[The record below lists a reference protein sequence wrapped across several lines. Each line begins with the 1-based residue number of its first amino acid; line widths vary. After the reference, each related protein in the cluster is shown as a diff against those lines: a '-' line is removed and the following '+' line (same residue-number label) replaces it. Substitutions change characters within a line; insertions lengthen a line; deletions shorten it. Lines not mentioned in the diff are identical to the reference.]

1 MSRDKDT
8 SRKVLQQ
15 VEQTITAHQL
25 LQPSDK
31 VLVALSGGADS
42 VALLLLLRRLRYKV
56 EALHCNFHLRGEESD
71 RDESFVRELCH
82 EQSVTLFVRD
92 FDTLAYAREQH
103 VSVEMAA
110 RDLRYDWFEQM
121 RQERQASCIAVAHHQ
136 QDQAETLLLHL
147 LRGSGL
153 RGLAGMHY
161 RRDLII
167 RPLLDV
173 SREDLVL
180 FLQENGQTWVEDS
193 TNRERE
199 ALRNRIRLD
208 ILPLLRELNPQAVAH
223 LAQTARH
230 VQQAL
235 PYYEKGLAAEHGASL
250 EGLATSHG
258 SLQEGT
264 SAQSGSLQERI
275 SADAEVTIPLEAAIL
290 HERIRGCGFT
300 QSQERD
306 IMQAR
311 TGALVTSSTH
321 RLLRDRHAFVLQ
333 AKDVER
339 PLPEVIM
346 EVCPRGDLGQM
357 QKGKAYF
364 DNCFVARPLTVRP
377 VRTGDRM
384 VPFGMKGSRLVSDIL
399 TDLRLNLFQKERQQV
414 VTDAQGRILCLPGL
428 RSSHLCPVT
437 EATEEVLVIYEST

>member
-8 SRKVLQQ
+8 SRKLLQQ
-15 VEQTITAHQL
+15 VEQTIAAHQL

-42 VALLLLLRRLRYKV
+42 VALLLLLRRLCYKV

-71 RDESFVRELCH
+71 RDENFVRDLCC

-92 FDTLAYAREQH
+92 FDTLAYAKEQH

-208 ILPLLRELNPQAVAH
+208 ILPLLREVNPQAVAH

-235 PYYEKGLAAEHGASL
+235 PYYEKGLVAEHGSSWDGWAM
-250 EGLATSHG
+250 GPG
-258 SLQEGT
+258 SWQEGT
-264 SAQSGSLQERI
+264 SA
-275 SADAEVTIPLEAAIL
+275 DAEFTIPLEAAIL

-306 IMQAR
+306 IMRAR

-346 EVCPRGDLGQM
+346 EVCPRWDVGTM

-364 DNCFVARPLTVRP
+364 DNRLVARPLTVRP

-428 RSSHLCPVT
+428 RSSNLCPVT
-437 EATEEVLVIYEST
+437 EATEEVLVIY

>member
-8 SRKVLQQ
+8 TRKVLQQ

-42 VALLLLLRRLRYKV
+42 VALLLLLRRLCYKV

-71 RDESFVRELCH
+71 RDENFVRDLCR

-92 FDTLAYAREQH
+92 FDTLAYAKEQH

-208 ILPLLRELNPQAVAH
+208 ILPLLREVNPQAVAH

-235 PYYEKGLAAEHGASL
+235 PYYEKGLAAEHGSSWD
-250 EGLATSHG
+250 GWTVGHG
-258 SLQEGT
+258 SWQEGT
-264 SAQSGSLQERI
+264 

-306 IMQAR
+306 ILQAR

-346 EVCPRGDLGQM
+346 EVCPRWDVRTM

-364 DNCFVARPLTVRP
+364 DNRLVAHPLTVRP

-399 TDLRLNLFQKERQQV
+399 TDLRLNLFQKERQQL

-428 RSSHLCPVT
+428 RSSNLCPVT

>member
-8 SRKVLQQ
+8 TRKVLQQ

-42 VALLLLLRRLRYKV
+42 VALLLLLRRLGFKV
-56 EALHCNFHLRGEESD
+56 EALHCNFHLRGEESN
-71 RDESFVRELCH
+71 RDEYFVRDLCR

-92 FDTLAYAREQH
+92 FDTLAYAKEQH

-180 FLQENGQTWVEDS
+180 FLRENGQTWVEDS

-208 ILPLLRELNPQAVAH
+208 ILPLLREVNPQAVAH

-235 PYYEKGLAAEHGASL
+235 PYYEKGLVAEHGSSSD
-250 EGLATSHG
+250 GWTMGHG
-258 SLQEGT
+258 SW
-264 SAQSGSLQERI
+264 QERT

-306 IMQAR
+306 ILQAR

-346 EVCPRGDLGQM
+346 EVCPRRDVGTM

-364 DNCFVARPLTVRP
+364 DNCLVAHPLTVRP
-377 VRTGDRM
+377 VLTGDRM

-399 TDLRLNLFQKERQQV
+399 TDLRLNLFQKERQQL

-428 RSSHLCPVT
+428 RSSNLCPVT
-437 EATEEVLVIYEST
+437 EATEEVLVIY

>member
-8 SRKVLQQ
+8 TRKVLQQ

-42 VALLLLLRRLRYKV
+42 VALLLLLRRLCYKV

-71 RDESFVRELCH
+71 RDENFVRDLCR

-92 FDTLAYAREQH
+92 FDTLAYAKEQH

-208 ILPLLRELNPQAVAH
+208 ILPLLREVNPQAVAH

-235 PYYEKGLAAEHGASL
+235 PYYEKGLVAEHGSSWDGWAM
-250 EGLATSHG
+250 GPG
-258 SLQEGT
+258 SWQEGT
-264 SAQSGSLQERI
+264 

-346 EVCPRGDLGQM
+346 EVCPRRDVGAM

-364 DNCFVARPLTVRP
+364 DNRLVARPLTVRP
-377 VRTGDRM
+377 VRTGERM

-428 RSSHLCPVT
+428 RSSNLCPVT